1 MNIIYSKK
9 HFNLYKV
16 GRNSFIIHNINK
28 EFKYGHTHI
37 NNYNTAK
44 WIINLAFHK
53 TMPKRANKYILNSLP
68 QLKRFS
74 KSKIEKL
81 NITNIRKPEIKKEQ
95 KRITVS

>member
-44 WIINLAFHK
+44 FLINLALYK
-53 TMPKRANKYILNSLP
+53 TVPDKNMSKYLYQSLIRISSDQTYINK
-68 QLKRFS
+68 
-74 KSKIEKL
+74 
-81 NITNIRKPEIKKEQ
+81 IRK
-95 KRITVS
+95 RMNRVR